1 MFILGLVVAFY
12 LVSIVIFTISIFLFV
27 FFIFVKYS
35 KYLNE
40 LGIDKILILN
50 PFSFPVKTIRKI
62 IENKNIDKKKFKR
75 YLSIIYFYK
84 FYVIIGVVICMPCM
98 YILAHSNLGLK

>member
-1 MFILGLVVAFY
+1 MFILGVVVTFY
-12 LVSIVIFTISIFLFV
+12 LVSIVIFTIFIFLFV

-40 LGIDKILILN
+40 LGIDKMLILN
-50 PFSFPVKTIRKI
+50 PFSFPVKTVRKI
-62 IENKNIDKKKFKR
+62 IENKNIDKKKFNR
-75 YLSIIYFYK
+75 YLSIICFYK